1 MIGTSLGRYMI
12 LREVG
17 RGGMSTVYLS
27 EDTALERQVAVKV
40 LHPHLASRQESC
52 ARFSREARAIARLR
66 HPNIV
71 EIFDCSAE
79 DATTRYIVT
88 EFIDGPNL
96 RDFVEAHDV
105 SAPELGVALGFALCE
120 ALEHAHS
127 LGIIHRDIKP
137 ENVLIQTAE
146 GLLKLTDF
154 GIAQI
159 LDADTL
165 TATGSLLGSPAH
177 MPPEMIDGL
186 PVDFRGD
193 IFSFG
198 TVLYFLI
205 TNGLLPFEGK
215 TPSAVLR
222 NILEVRYRDP
232 EAYNP
237 RVGRQLSRIVKRCMA
252 RQPID
257 RFQTVTDVKNA
268 LREELA
274 DLGFDDPS
282 AIVRSFLQRPDE
294 YPDTFERLI
303 IERLIDAARRALRRR
318 QVSAAIDYV
327 NRVLAYAPTHPGAL
341 QLLAQIQQRH
351 RVRLIAAA
359 CVSVLLLGAAAY
371 RLSPMW
377 EAPLSQLSSAS
388 SDPAAVTSANLHA
401 ARALTAAATFGAV
414 SGVTQTLPPA
424 PPAASPPL
432 IGAIWR
438 DATALSSATSRA
450 LIDAIAQAK
459 AEAEAE
465 ASPPL
470 HALIRQRTEAA
481 SAWLLASLSDLHAT
495 HTANAADTITIAR
508 VSPTPRPPA
517 LRPNPADPTKTDP
530 TKTDPTKTNPTDT
543 APVPAAAVLTPVSFR
558 VFPRETSFAVLDKRR
573 YASADGQ
580 ITAPISPG
588 LHRLTFG
595 CTRCD
600 PIEKTILIPDTKGT
614 PYSFSETVRPPWKKA
629 TVTIDFSKFG
639 EQAVYA
645 FIQEGKQRPRVYQPD
660 QQRQLLVPVEFS
672 GAVPSETLTVFVYPN
687 KPRSVSTTDMMAGA
701 IDKASISVEPG
712 DNLTLS
718 FR

>member
-193 IFSFG
+193 IFSLG

-268 LREELA
+268 LRDELA

-282 AIVRSFLQRPDE
+282 AIVRGFLQRPDE

-341 QLLAQIQQRH
+341 QLLAQIQKRH

-377 EAPLSQLSSAS
+377 EAPLSLLSSTS
-388 SDPAAVTSANLHA
+388 SDAALTAAADLRA
-401 ARALTAAATFGAV
+401 ARALTAEATFGVV
-414 SGVTQTLPPA
+414 SGVAQTLPPA
-424 PPAASPPL
+424 PNPPAASPPL

-438 DATALSSATSRA
+438 DATDISTVASRA
-450 LIDAIAQAK
+450 LIDALAQ
-459 AEAEAE
+459 AEAEA
-465 ASPPL
+465 APPL
-470 HALIRQRTEAA
+470 NARLRQRTEAA

-508 VSPTPRPPA
+508 VSPPPRPPPHPPPPPPPPHTPPPPPPPPPTPPT
-517 LRPNPADPTKTDP
+517 RPRPTRPRP
-530 TKTDPTKTNPTDT
+530 TLPRPHPPTRPRPTLPRPT
-543 APVPAAAVLTPVSFR
+543 PPRPHPLTPPLCLPPLSR
-558 VFPRETSFAVLDKRR
+558 PPS
-573 YASADGQ
+573 ASAS
-580 ITAPISPG
+580 SPA
-588 LHRLTFG
+588 
-595 CTRCD
+595 
-600 PIEKTILIPDTKGT
+600 
-614 PYSFSETVRPPWKKA
+614 RPP
-629 TVTIDFSKFG
+629 S
-639 EQAVYA
+639 
-645 FIQEGKQRPRVYQPD
+645 
-660 QQRQLLVPVEFS
+660 LC
-672 GAVPSETLTVFVYPN
+672 
-687 KPRSVSTTDMMAGA
+687 
-701 IDKASISVEPG
+701 SISAATPAPTARSPRPSP
-712 DNLTLS
+712 LASTA
-718 FR
+718 